1 MALNWQPVQS
11 LESRVSTL
19 KKRKKKEENR
29 FRRQIYNHFSA
40 QPGLLINMVF
50 VLHSKEKSLNVYILH
65 NFTYTYY
72 FKICV
77 FVSIE

>member
-1 MALNWQPVQS
+1 
-11 LESRVSTL
+11 
-19 KKRKKKEENR
+19 
-29 FRRQIYNHFSA
+29 
-40 QPGLLINMVF
+40 MVF
-50 VLHSKEKSLNVYILH
+50 VLRSKEKSLNVYILH